1 MTKLSPIHVPT
12 ITIRNLV
19 TEFRILDL
27 VSAVCIAL
35 STTPVATAQQSDGPI
50 AVESHDLFD
59 AVPVRFVEVK
69 VAQGS
74 AWVEPYHTQTGE
86 GGVAFCSGCY
96 TVLTRV

>member
-1 MTKLSPIHVPT
+1 MKPSPIHVPT
-12 ITIRNLV
+12 ITVRNLV
-19 TEFRILDL
+19 TEFRIWDL

-50 AVESHDLFD
+50 AVESHDLFN

-86 GGVAFCSGCY
+86 GGVAFCSGGY